1 MGEVC
6 VYRLSRASAELLV
19 PTTNCK
25 SYDAVIQA
33 AVPGKNIVNQLI
45 PQDGSHLGCSV
56 SDLRVVLHNVREAVQ
71 ERAKTSQECGN
82 LGFVVQRATL
92 KLSELNRLI
101 YGNLLKTNNGC
112 DALDDDD
119 DVIKASR
126 RAFLRYSGK
135 IKSLQAEIRD
145 IKMSLMIAMGAMTF
159 SDVSRL
165 KVDVC
170 DVSLV
175 ASQQHAYQST
185 RDRTALARRFPSVL
199 DGQPITVSTPK
210 APHVSSNRHTKHLKR
225 TSFDNEALQQISM
238 PFSNQVAQPLSTDQ
252 KYSHIRVEAS
262 VSSVS
267 YQRDRLCLCQC
278 HHVTTM
284 ATPGDWSRL
293 LGRLFVGYTGL
304 PLPSKKCDRKSCQH
318 GQVQTRI
325 RVAYLFPFWFALRL
339 FALTITRASTSF
351 MWKLD
356 FPAVTSGSSDLFVHA
371 SLGNIDK
378 IQGMLSTDA
387 GAFNVIDSV
396 ANKSPL
402 HIALQFRQITSVSLL
417 IDQGADMY
425 VQDCNNKTPLDTFYE
440 NYFIT
445 TGEKR
450 MEALLPLFEKYDVF
464 DHWNL
469 KQIHLII
476 LGWSSVNLAT
486 YLSISIDEVDVFD
499 SWGRTPLMWA
509 AWRGDSGSVAILLDH
524 GADPQATSFD
534 GNSVL
539 IYATYGGSLECMSLI
554 LDTGADINHTSNSL
568 LTPAMGGS
576 QLGDNPAIAKVRLM
590 RGAAIEASRLQK
602 FTPLYV
608 AALTNRVESVAFLLE
623 CGASTEWSE
632 WNCSDPLSLAIS
644 FSNHRMADA
653 LIQHG
658 ANLNIAPAFTLSYLR
673 NVAVFGDEKMLRLF
687 IDARPAIDVNLRDPQ
702 GCTASDR
709 MQERLSSMGP
719 SNPRKEGLATA
730 FQELVAVCS
739 EEYDKMESPPKYAV
753 VEEVIED
760 NEKVVE
766 FSSNQD
772 EDNADDVFHDALEKQ
787 EEQGTQQDSSPRSPY
802 PVHGVQTTD
811 WALHRSP
818 IAGVPD
824 MNIGWTM
831 KRSPTA
837 KYQDSGQKGS
847 GRSSGHWYLPSSYS
861 RFRRSTFPVAV
872 QEVL

>member
-1 MGEVC
+1 
-6 VYRLSRASAELLV
+6 
-19 PTTNCK
+19 
-25 SYDAVIQA
+25 
-33 AVPGKNIVNQLI
+33 
-45 PQDGSHLGCSV
+45 
-56 SDLRVVLHNVREAVQ
+56 
-71 ERAKTSQECGN
+71 
-82 LGFVVQRATL
+82 
-92 KLSELNRLI
+92 
-101 YGNLLKTNNGC
+101 
-112 DALDDDD
+112 
-119 DVIKASR
+119 
-126 RAFLRYSGK
+126 
-135 IKSLQAEIRD
+135 
-145 IKMSLMIAMGAMTF
+145 
-159 SDVSRL
+159 
-165 KVDVC
+165 
-170 DVSLV
+170 
-175 ASQQHAYQST
+175 
-185 RDRTALARRFPSVL
+185 
-199 DGQPITVSTPK
+199 
-210 APHVSSNRHTKHLKR
+210 
-225 TSFDNEALQQISM
+225 
-238 PFSNQVAQPLSTDQ
+238 
-252 KYSHIRVEAS
+252 
-262 VSSVS
+262 
-267 YQRDRLCLCQC
+267 
-278 HHVTTM
+278 
-284 ATPGDWSRL
+284 
-293 LGRLFVGYTGL
+293 
-304 PLPSKKCDRKSCQH
+304 
-318 GQVQTRI
+318 
-325 RVAYLFPFWFALRL
+325 
-339 FALTITRASTSF
+339 
-351 MWKLD
+351 
-356 FPAVTSGSSDLFVHA
+356 
-371 SLGNIDK
+371 
-378 IQGMLSTDA
+378 
-387 GAFNVIDSV
+387 
-396 ANKSPL
+396 
-402 HIALQFRQITSVSLL
+402 
-417 IDQGADMY
+417 
-425 VQDCNNKTPLDTFYE
+425 
-440 NYFIT
+440 
-445 TGEKR
+445 

-539 IYATYGGSLECMSLI
+539 IYATYGGSLDCMSLI

-623 CGASTEWSE
+623 RGASTEWSE

-644 FSNHRMADA
+644 FSNHRMADE

-687 IDARPAIDVNLRDPQ
+687 VDARPAIEVNLRDPQ

-719 SNPRKEGLATA
+719 SDPRREGLAAA
-730 FQELVAVCS
+730 FHELVAVCS
-739 EEYDKMESPPKYAV
+739 EEYDKTESPPKYAV
-753 VEEVIED
+753 VEEVIEGH
-760 NEKVVE
+760 EKVDE
-766 FSSNQD
+766 FPSNQD

-787 EEQGTQQDSSPRSPY
+787 EEQGTQQDVSLRSPS

-824 MNIGWTM
+824 MSIGWTM

-847 GRSSGHWYLPSSYS
+847 GRSSSHWYLPSSYS
-861 RFRRSTFPVAV
+861 RFRRSTFPAAI

>member
-1 MGEVC
+1 MDPISVAASVLTVLGAAATAGRALD
-6 VYRLSRASAELLV
+6 RLQSSRQAPEHLL
-19 PTTNCK
+19 
-25 SYDAVIQA
+25 AL
-33 AVPGKNIVNQLI
+33 VNE
-45 PQDGSHLGCSV
+45 V
-56 SDLRVVLHNVREAVQ
+56 SDLRVVLHNVRDAVQ
-71 ERAKTSQECGN
+71 ERTKTSQECGN

-101 YGNLLKTNNGC
+101 YGSLLKTNNGG

-119 DVIKASR
+119 AIKASR
-126 RAFLRYSGK
+126 RAFLRYGSK
-135 IKSLQAEIRD
+135 IKSLQGEIRD
-145 IKMSLMIAMGAMTF
+145 VKMSLVIAMGAMTF

-165 KVDVC
+165 KLDVC

-175 ASQQHAYQST
+175 ASQQNAFQSIQ
-185 RDRTALARRFPSVL
+185 DRTDLARRRESRAV
-199 DGQPITVSTPK
+199 PK
-210 APHVSSNRHTKHLKR
+210 LRASPASAATDTTHLAR
-225 TSFDNEALQQISM
+225 TSFDSEALQQISL
-238 PFSNQVAQPLSTDQ
+238 PFGNQLAQPLNIEQ

-278 HHVTTM
+278 HQVTTM

-293 LGRLFVGYTGL
+293 MGRLFVGYTGL

-339 FALTITRASTSF
+339 FALTVTRASTSF

-356 FPAVTSGSSDLFVHA
+356 FPAVTPCNSDLFVQA

-378 IQGMLSTDA
+378 IQGMLSTDS

-402 HIALQFRQITSVSLL
+402 HIALQFRQVSSVSLL

-445 TGEKR
+445 NGEKR

-476 LGWSSVNLAT
+476 LGWSSVNLTT

-509 AWRGDSGSVAILLDH
+509 AWRGDSESVAILLEH

-554 LDTGADINHTSNSL
+554 LNTGADINHRSNSL

-576 QLGDNPAIAKVRLM
+576 QLGDNAAIAKVRLI
-590 RGAAIEASRLQK
+590 RGAAIEASRHQK

-623 CGASTEWSE
+623 CGASTAWSD

-644 FSNHRMADA
+644 FSNHRMAEA

-658 ANLNIAPAFTLSYLR
+658 ANLNSAPAFTVSYLR

-687 IDARPAIDVNLRDPQ
+687 ISAEPAIEVNLRDSQ
-702 GCTASDR
+702 GYTASDR
-709 MQERLSSMGP
+709 MYERLASMSP
-719 SNPRKEGLATA
+719 SDPRKESLAGA
-730 FQELVAVCS
+730 FQELVDVCTQGFEKLQSPPEYAAVEELREEEEKVDEDEKHFS
-739 EEYDKMESPPKYAV
+739 EELSFLPDDYDV
-753 VEEVIED
+753 
-760 NEKVVE
+760 
-766 FSSNQD
+766 
-772 EDNADDVFHDALEKQ
+772 DDIFHDALEDQKAP
-787 EEQGTQQDSSPRSPY
+787 EEPEALSPT
-802 PVHGVQTTD
+802 PVYGVQTTD
-811 WALHRSP
+811 WALYRSP
-818 IAGVPD
+818 NAGVPD
-824 MNIGWTM
+824 MTAEWTM

-837 KYQDSGQKGS
+837 TYQDSGQK
-847 GRSSGHWYLPSSYS
+847 RSTKCSGHWYSPFSFS
-861 RFRRSTFPVAV
+861 RFRRSPFAAAI
-872 QEVL
+872 QEVV